1 MQENHKCKTYD
12 EDEDEDKDEDD
23 DDHDVNCKA
32 AKKTFEQQ
40 EKTCFDK
47 YLNVYIYTYININ
60 YDIINH

>member
-1 MQENHKCKTYD
+1 MMMMMMMKN
-12 EDEDEDKDEDD
+12 
-23 DDHDVNCKA
+23 HDVNCKA